1 MKHLQNN
8 MSEEIILPT
17 IHPNGTSDGTL
28 LNEYFEIAIA
38 IEALKEKIQA
48 CTFHG
53 RDYYP
58 QDEDPIKDALM
69 DTNAFAMAHNQRN
82 VHLNNID
89 DFSVYIEKHIKHIL
103 KNNPNTIRSI

>member
-1 MKHLQNN
+1 MKD
-8 MSEEIILPT
+8 EPILPT
-17 IHPNGTSDGTL
+17 IHPNGTPDRTL
-28 LNEYFEIAIA
+28 LHEYFEIAVA

-69 DTNAFAMAHNQRN
+69 DTNAFAIAHNQRN
-82 VHLNNID
+82 LHLNNID
-89 DFSVYIEKHIKHIL
+89 DFGLYIAEHIKHII
-103 KNNPNTIRSI
+103 KNNPNTIRSL

>member
-1 MKHLQNN
+1 MTN
-8 MSEEIILPT
+8 ETILPT
-17 IHPNGTSDGTL
+17 IHPNGTSDQVL
-28 LNEYFEIAIA
+28 LREYFEIAVA
-38 IEALKEKIQA
+38 VENLKQKIQE

-82 VHLNNID
+82 LHLNNID
-89 DFSVYIEKHIKHIL
+89 DFGVYIAEHIKHIL
-103 KNNPNTIRSI
+103 KNNPDTINLI

>member
-1 MKHLQNN
+1 MT
-8 MSEEIILPT
+8 SDTILPT
-17 IHPNGTSDGTL
+17 IHTNGTSDQVL
-28 LNEYFEIAIA
+28 LREYFEIAVA
-38 IEALKEKIQA
+38 IEELKQKIQS

-82 VHLNNID
+82 LHLNNID
-89 DFSVYIEKHIKHIL
+89 DFGLYIAEHIKHII
-103 KNNPNTIRSI
+103 KSDPNLIRTL

>member
-1 MKHLQNN
+1 MKD
-8 MSEEIILPT
+8 ETILPT
-17 IHPNGTSDGTL
+17 IHPNGTSDKVL
-28 LNEYFEIAIA
+28 LSEYYEIAVA
-38 IEALKEKIQA
+38 IEALKEKIKA

-89 DFSVYIEKHIKHIL
+89 DFGVYIAEHIKHIL
-103 KNNPNTIRSI
+103 KNDPNIIRTL